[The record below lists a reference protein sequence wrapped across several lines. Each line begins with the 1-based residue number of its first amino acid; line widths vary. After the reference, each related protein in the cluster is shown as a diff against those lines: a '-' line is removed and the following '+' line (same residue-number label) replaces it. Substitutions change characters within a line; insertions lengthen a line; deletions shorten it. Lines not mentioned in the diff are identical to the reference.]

1 MIPTV
6 CHAFDNPRSSITALR
21 LYGVILVIVL
31 ANPVAAFSS
40 PKWHVSS
47 SPAASCRSTCT
58 TCSRPSTTGDTHPS
72 SLPSGEVKQ
81 SNRPDSGQIIA
92 LCKTIAVATVTAL
105 SAVSIQ
111 FANAP
116 TIALALAND
125 DSPASPAATAITNI
139 ERGSK
144 LFSDNCAGC
153 HAGGMNYVK
162 EQKTLKK
169 DALAKF
175 ITPEFDQPIVQKW
188 VTNSG
193 QHQRIVFFKA
203 PNGKL
208 TERDWADVATY
219 VVDQALNEKW

>member
-1 MIPTV
+1 MISII
-6 CHAFDNPRSSITALR
+6 CHANPRSSINALR
-21 LYGVILVIVL
+21 LYGIILVIVLL
-31 ANPVAAFSS
+31 ANPVAAFSW
-40 PKWHVSS
+40 PNWHV
-47 SPAASCRSTCT
+47 
-58 TCSRPSTTGDTHPS
+58 
-72 SLPSGEVKQ
+72 
-81 SNRPDSGQIIA
+81 
-92 LCKTIAVATVTAL
+92 
-105 SAVSIQ
+105 
-111 FANAP
+111 AP

-125 DSPASPAATAITNI
+125 DYSPASPDATAITHI

-144 LFSDNCAGC
+144 IFLDNCASC

-175 ITPEFDQPIVQKW
+175 ITQEFNQPIVQKW

-208 TERDWADVATY
+208 TESDWADVTTY
-219 VVDQALNEKW
+219 VVDQALNDKW